1 MDNKEELEKLVN
13 YISISTVNVD
23 DGFVFI
29 ENNLD
34 INSNHDFSVLLLKFG
49 IKEIITKEEGCVV
62 FKASVSNFTTD
73 SNIYVSLD
81 NFWGKCSRSGVFNR
95 NYIILKEKIF
105 YSSKS
110 DEIVKIEA
118 FLNWKEVLC
127 LTANHIIE
135 SKYVLYIPDN
145 DGGKELIINNHYD
158 LNAVLEISVT
168 EELLLSALEL
178 IKVLTLKD
186 AQQKERVSILRSAI
200 FDVINECDNKD
211 LFQLIDK
218 GSKVYIRY
226 NDLLD
231 LYTKR
236 FSVNKILSEL
246 EQKHLEYTTKIN
258 EFISNSQ
265 SKAFAIPGALIAVGG
280 LAKASDLLDSIL
292 ILIGLFFI
300 YQVTRISND
309 VLKES
314 YNSLEESLMELVGRY
329 YKFDEGAEVRN
340 AASSFESDIKDQI
353 KNAKIRID
361 KINNM
366 SILMLAV
373 GGLYL
378 GCKWIFL
385 LADQY
390 N

>member
-1 MDNKEELEKLVN
+1 MENKEELEKLVN
-13 YISISTVNVD
+13 YISISTINID
-23 DGFVFI
+23 DGLVI
-29 ENNLD
+29 IKNNLD
-34 INSNHDFSVLLLKFG
+34 SSSNHDFSVLLLKFG
-49 IKEIITKEEGCVV
+49 INKIITQEEGCII
-62 FKASVSNFTTD
+62 FKAGVSNFAVD

-81 NFWGKCSRSGVFNR
+81 SFWGKCSRSGIFNR
-95 NYIILKEKIF
+95 NYIIIKEKMF
-105 YSSKS
+105 FSSKS
-110 DEIVKIEA
+110 DEIRKIEA
-118 FLNWKEVLC
+118 FLNWKEVLS
-127 LTANHIIE
+127 LTANHTIE
-135 SKYVLYIPDN
+135 SKYVLYIPNN

-158 LNAVLEISVT
+158 LNSVLEISLS
-168 EELLLSALEL
+168 EELVLSALEL

-218 GSKVYIRY
+218 GNKVYSRY

-265 SKAFAIPGALIAVGG
+265 NKAFAIPGALIAVGG
-280 LAKASDLLDSIL
+280 LAKASGFLDSIL
-292 ILIGLFFI
+292 IFIGLFFI

-314 YNSLEESLMELVGRY
+314 YNSLQKSLMELVGRY
-329 YKFDEGAEVRN
+329 YKFDEGAEVRD
-340 AASSFESDIKDQI
+340 AASNFENDIKNQI
-353 KNAKIRID
+353 KNAKKRID

-366 SILMLAV
+366 SILMLAI
-373 GGLYL
+373 GGAYL

-385 LADQY
+385 LAEQY
-390 N
+390 K